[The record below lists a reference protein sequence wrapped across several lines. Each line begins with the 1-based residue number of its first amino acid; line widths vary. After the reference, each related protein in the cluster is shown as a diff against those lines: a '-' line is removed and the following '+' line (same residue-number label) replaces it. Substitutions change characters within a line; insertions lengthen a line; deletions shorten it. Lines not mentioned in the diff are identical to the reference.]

1 MSNCKRTLVR
11 LSMRWYLLLKG
22 LMINKQRLIIN
33 KQRLILN
40 QILIINKQILI
51 INKQRLMINKQRL
64 ILKQRLMINKQR
76 LMINKQRLII
86 KQRLMILLIHWH
98 FYFVKM
104 LLLLNS
110 FGILLRKMQSLLQK
124 GFPFNKQDSLLISRI
139 PF

>member
-22 LMINKQRLIIN
+22 LMINKQGLIINKQRLILNKQRLILNKQRLIINKQRLILNKQILIIN

-40 QILIINKQILI
+40 QILIIKYI
-51 INKQRLMINKQRL
+51 
-64 ILKQRLMINKQR
+64 
-76 LMINKQRLII
+76 
-86 KQRLMILLIHWH
+86 LMILLIHWN
-98 FYFVKM
+98 FYFVKI